1 MLVQRQEQQD
11 EAYFNFVNSI
21 NSDVT
26 RKNYEYCLSKFL
38 KNCNLDLDSLLK
50 LPQLD
55 LSNLIVKYLV
65 SQRISSQ
72 YKTVIMATIK
82 HACEMND
89 VILNWKKLK
98 KFIKS
103 EKTDNEINGKDR
115 GYTHQEIQK
124 ILEFSDQRL
133 KTAFL
138 VLASTGIR
146 IGALQTIRVGDL
158 EKIDNLYK
166 ITVYRGDRE
175 EYITFCTPECAKE
188 IDAYLDFR
196 ERRGEKIT
204 HDSYLLVRK
213 FSLKTKVKGK
223 AFRGRALWAI
233 LEDCI
238 SNCGLREIDHV
249 NPFKRKQVP
258 LLHGLRKFM
267 TKQLVDSKLNPEIR
281 EMLLGHKI
289 GLTGCYYRPT
299 PQEMYE
305 EYQKAIDNLT
315 IDPANRLKR
324 KVETLTVEKSIL
336 DSIAS
341 RLNELENKVNE

>member
-1 MLVQRQEQQD
+1 MLVQQQQ

-26 RKNYEYCLSKFL
+26 RKNYEYCLSRFL
-38 KNCNLDLDSLLK
+38 KYCNLDLDSLLK
-50 LPQLD
+50 LPHLE
-55 LSNLIVKYLV
+55 LSNLVIKYLV

-115 GYTHQEIQK
+115 GYTHEEIQK
-124 ILEFSDQRL
+124 ILGFSDQRL

-138 VLASTGIR
+138 VLASSGIR
-146 IGALQTIRVGDL
+146 IGALQSIRLGDL

-175 EYITFCTPECAKE
+175 QYITFCTPECAKE

-204 HDSYLLVRK
+204 QDSYLLVRK

-258 LLHGLRKFM
+258 LLHGLRKFA

-315 IDPANRLKR
+315 IEPSNRLKR
-324 KVETLTVEKSIL
+324 KVETLQVEKSIL

-341 RLNELENKVNE
+341 RLQELEKKYKIK

>member
-1 MLVQRQEQQD
+1 MLVQQQE

-204 HDSYLLVRK
+204 EDSYLLVRK

-305 EYQKAIDNLT
+305 EYQKAINIRRQQKNIHL
-315 IDPANRLKR
+315 IK
-324 KVETLTVEKSIL
+324 
-336 DSIAS
+336 
-341 RLNELENKVNE
+341 NKLVIQIV

>member
-1 MLVQRQEQQD
+1 MLVQRQEGP
-11 EAYFNFVNSI
+11 YFNFVNSI

-38 KNCNLDLDSLLK
+38 KNCNLDLDSLLR

-55 LSNLIVKYLV
+55 LSNLIIKYLV

-204 HDSYLLVRK
+204 EDSYLLVRK

>member
-1 MLVQRQEQQD
+1 MLVQQQQ

-26 RKNYEYCLSKFL
+26 RKNYEYCLSRFL
-38 KNCNLDLDSLLK
+38 KYCNLDLDSLLK
-50 LPQLD
+50 LSQQE
-55 LSNLIVKYLV
+55 LSNLIIKYLV
-65 SQRISSQ
+65 SQKISSQ
-72 YKTVIMATIK
+72 YKNVIMATIK

-115 GYTHQEIQK
+115 GYTHEEIQK
-124 ILEFSDQRL
+124 ILDFSDQRL

-138 VLASTGIR
+138 VLASSGIR
-146 IGALQTIRVGDL
+146 IGALQSIRIGDL

-188 IDAYLDFR
+188 IDTYLDFR

-204 HDSYLLVRK
+204 QDSYLLVRK

-223 AFRGRALWAI
+223 EFRGRALWAI

-305 EYQKAIDNLT
+305 EYEKAIDNLT
-315 IDPANRLKR
+315 IDPANRLQR
-324 KVETLTVEKSIL
+324 KVETLTIEKSRI
-336 DSIAS
+336 DK
-341 RLNELENKVNE
+341 LEEKIRRIEKMYQ

>member
-1 MLVQRQEQQD
+1 MLVQQQE

-146 IGALQTIRVGDL
+146 IGSLQTIRVGDL
-158 EKIDNLYK
+158 EKIDKLYK

-204 HDSYLLVRK
+204 EDSYLLVRK

-336 DSIAS
+336 DNIAS

>member
-1 MLVQRQEQQD
+1 MLVQQQQQES
-11 EAYFNFVNSI
+11 YFNFVNSI

-55 LSNLIVKYLV
+55 LSNPIVKYLV

-204 HDSYLLVRK
+204 EDSYLLVRK

-305 EYQKAIDNLT
+305 EYEKAIDNLT

>member
-1 MLVQRQEQQD
+1 MNLLINPLSQLNSMLVQQQEQ

-38 KNCNLDLDSLLK
+38 KYCTLDLDSLLK
-50 LPQLD
+50 LPQLE
-55 LSNLIVKYLV
+55 LSNLIIKYLV
-65 SQRISSQ
+65 SQKISSQ

-103 EKTDNEINGKDR
+103 EKTDNEINGRDR
-115 GYTHQEIQK
+115 GYTHEEIQK
-124 ILEFSDQRL
+124 ILDFSDQRL

-146 IGALQTIRVGDL
+146 IGALQSIRIGDL
-158 EKIDNLYK
+158 EPIDNLYK
-166 ITVYRGDRE
+166 ITVYRGDKE
-175 EYITFCTPECAKE
+175 EYFTFCTPECAKE
-188 IDAYLDFR
+188 IEAYLDFR
-196 ERRGEKIT
+196 ARRGEKIT
-204 HDSYLLVRK
+204 QDSYLLVRK

-223 AFRGRALWAI
+223 PFRGRALWAI

-238 SNCGLREIDHV
+238 SNSGLREIDHV
-249 NPFKRKQVP
+249 NPFKRKQIP
-258 LLHGLRKFM
+258 LLHGFRKYC

-289 GLTGCYYRPT
+289 GLTGVYYKPTVQDMLNEYYR
-299 PQEMYE
+299 
-305 EYQKAIDNLT
+305 
-315 IDPANRLKR
+315 
-324 KVETLTVEKSIL
+324 
-336 DSIAS
+336 AS
-341 RLNELENKVNE
+341 FADYL

>member
-1 MLVQRQEQQD
+1 MLVQQQQQQQH

-21 NSDVT
+21 NSDAT
-26 RKNYEYCLSKFL
+26 RKNYEYCLSRFL
-38 KNCNLDLDSLLK
+38 KYCNLDLDSLLK
-50 LPQLD
+50 LPQLE
-55 LSNLIVKYLV
+55 LSNLIIKYLV
-65 SQRISSQ
+65 SQKISSQ

-103 EKTDNEINGKDR
+103 EKTDNETNGKDR
-115 GYTHQEIQK
+115 GYTHNEIQK
-124 ILEFSDQRL
+124 ILDFSDQRL

-146 IGALQTIRVGDL
+146 IGALQSIRIGDL
-158 EKIDNLYK
+158 ERIDNLYK

-175 EYITFCTPECAKE
+175 EYFTFCTPECAKE
-188 IDAYLDFR
+188 IDCYLEFR

-204 HDSYLLVRK
+204 QDSYLLVRK

-289 GLTGCYYRPT
+289 GLTGCYYKPT
-299 PQEMYE
+299 EQEMYE
-305 EYQKAIDNLT
+305 EYCKALDNLT
-315 IDPANRLKR
+315 IDPTNRLQR
-324 KVETLTVEKSIL
+324 KVETLQVEKSIL

-341 RLNELENKVNE
+341 RLQELEKKAK